1 MKRNVKCEKWR
12 KIKMYKKSIMIDMDE
27 VIVIGRFSEFLIEFL
42 GEVDFNQLHSQYRQD
57 LIKGREEEFKQI
69 YQYKNLYKNDNGD
82 YIEPLPNCVEVM
94 QDLNKNYDV
103 YIVTTYIWK
112 ENVIDASTNL
122 KNKFEYLHYWLPFI
136 DTNNFIFM
144 TDKTKIRYDIGIDDR
159 ISNLEN
165 CNKKLLFTEF
175 RNKKLT
181 NEELKEKGII
191 RVNNW
196 LDVKYV
202 FNENKEV
209 LM

>member
-27 VIVIGRFSEFLIEFL
+27 VIVIGRFSEFLVEFL
-42 GEVDFNQLHSQYRQD
+42 GKVDFNQLHSQYRQD

-69 YQYKNLYKNDNGD
+69 YQYKNLYKNDNED

-94 QDLNKNYDV
+94 QELNRKYDV
-103 YIVTTYIWK
+103 YIATAYIWK

-159 ISNLEN
+159 LSNLEN
-165 CNKKLLFTEF
+165 CDKKLLFTEF

-181 NEELKEKGII
+181 DEELEEKGII

-196 LDVKYV
+196 LDVK
-202 FNENKEV
+202 KE
-209 LM
+209 LL

>member
-159 ISNLEN
+159 LSNLEN
-165 CNKKLLFTEF
+165 CDKKLIFTEF
-175 RNKKLT
+175 RNEKLT
-181 NEELKEKGII
+181 DIELKEKGVI

-196 LDVKYV
+196 LDVK
-202 FNENKEV
+202 KE
-209 LM
+209 LL

>member
-94 QDLNKNYDV
+94 QELNKKYDV
-103 YIVTTYIWK
+103 YIATTYIWK

-159 ISNLEN
+159 LSNLEN
-165 CNKKLLFTEF
+165 CDKKLLFTEF

-181 NEELKEKGII
+181 DKELKEKGVI

-196 LDVKYV
+196 LDVK
-202 FNENKEV
+202 KE
-209 LM
+209 LL